1 MANWELPNLFSLRA
15 LRSLRLLIL
24 FFTAEIAE
32 HAENENVFL
41 KLLIIIDLRLSS
53 LFSENA
59 LTNKD
64 DFRLLFRGDERVR
77 AWIFGKNL

>member
-1 MANWELPNLFSLRA
+1 MANRELLNLFSLRA

-32 HAENENVFL
+32 HAEKEGIFFE
-41 KLLIIIDLRLSS
+41 LLIITNLRLSS

-59 LTNKD
+59 LIIAC
-64 DFRLLFRGDERVR
+64 E
-77 AWIFGKNL
+77 IFSF